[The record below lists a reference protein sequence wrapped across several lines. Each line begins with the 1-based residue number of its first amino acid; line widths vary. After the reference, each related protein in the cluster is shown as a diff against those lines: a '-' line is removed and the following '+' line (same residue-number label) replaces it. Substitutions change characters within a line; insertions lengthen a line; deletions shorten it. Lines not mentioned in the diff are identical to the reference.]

1 MQLVRSIIFVPG
13 IQERFLE
20 RATGIPA
27 DAVCLD
33 LEDSVAPADKA
44 RAREMVREWIPKVA
58 LPRYSL
64 IVRVNG
70 FHTGLLEDDL
80 LAVIRPELAGISLPK
95 ADSVDVV
102 QRVDHYLT
110 LLEKERG
117 IPNGQIKIIPWLE
130 SPEAIANAPAI
141 CRASTR
147 LFGASFGGEDF
158 SIGMNFN
165 RTKSAREVEWPRYQV
180 AVACRAAGI
189 QPIDT
194 PYMDFR
200 DTEGLQQEA
209 QYVRSIGY
217 SGKYC
222 IHPSQVETVNKA
234 FMPSEQEI
242 ARAKRI
248 IEFYKEAE
256 SKGAGAISMD
266 GFVVDR
272 PVYVRALAVLEQAGH
287 APEEA

>member
-1 MQLVRSIIFVPG
+1 MDRLRSIIFIPG

-44 RAREMVREWIPKVA
+44 KAREMVREWIPKVA
-58 LPRYSL
+58 QPRYSL

-80 LAVIRPELAGISLPK
+80 LSVIRPEVDGISLPK
-95 ADSVDVV
+95 ADSPEIV

-110 LLEKERG
+110 ILERERG
-117 IPNGQIKIIPWLE
+117 IPEGHVKIIPWLE
-130 SPEAIANAPAI
+130 SPEAIADAPAI
-141 CRASTR
+141 CRASKR

-165 RTKSAREVEWPRYQV
+165 RTKGAKEVEWPRYQV

-217 SGKYC
+217 AGKYC
-222 IHPSQVETVNKA
+222 IHPTQVEIVNKA
-234 FMPSEQEI
+234 FLPSEQEI
-242 ARAKRI
+242 ARAKRV

-256 SKGAGAISMD
+256 KKGAGAISMD

-272 PVYVRALAVLEQAGH
+272 PVYVRALALLEQAGQK
-287 APEEA
+287 PESA